1 MNLSHI
7 RHFALDMDGTVY
19 KNETWL
25 DGALDFLHAL
35 EKTGR
40 DYVFLTNN
48 SSKSKQAYLD
58 KLKRMG
64 LDLPPE
70 KLLTSGGAAIY
81 YLQKYYPGH
90 RVYLLGN
97 EMLKDEFVKA
107 GVPLARYNPDIVM
120 TAFDTS
126 LNYQK
131 MRRFCDFVRAG
142 VPYFA
147 THPDVNCP
155 TDSGL
160 MPDIGAIHAFIQA
173 SAGRLPDIIIG
184 KPHEAMCEYLF
195 TQTGWDKNT
204 AAAVGDRITTDVK
217 LAAAHG
223 FMGLLVLSG
232 ATAKEEITASG
243 IKPDGVFDSVK
254 DLIQYL

>member
-25 DGALDFLHAL
+25 DGALDFLQAL
-35 EKTGR
+35 EKSGR

-48 SSKSKQAYLD
+48 SSKSKQVYLD

-64 LDLPPE
+64 LALAPN
-70 KLLTSGGAAIY
+70 KLLTSGDAAVD
-81 YLQKYYPGH
+81 YLQKNYPGH

-97 EMLKDEFVKA
+97 EILKNEFAQA
-107 GVPLARYNPDIVM
+107 GIPLARYHPDIIM

-131 MRRFCDFVRAG
+131 LQRFCDFARSG
-142 VPYFA
+142 LPYFA

-155 TDSGL
+155 TETGL
-160 MPDIGAIHAFIQA
+160 MPDIGAIHAFVQA
-173 SAGRLPDIIIG
+173 STGRLPDLVIG
-184 KPHEAMCEYLF
+184 KPHRVMCDYLF
-195 TQTGWDKNT
+195 ANTGWNRKAT
-204 AAAVGDRITTDVK
+204 AAVGDRITTDVA
-217 LAAAHG
+217 LAVNHG
-223 FMGLLVLSG
+223 FTGLLVLSG
-232 ATAKEEITASG
+232 ATAKDEIANAG

-254 DLIQYL
+254 EIIKYL